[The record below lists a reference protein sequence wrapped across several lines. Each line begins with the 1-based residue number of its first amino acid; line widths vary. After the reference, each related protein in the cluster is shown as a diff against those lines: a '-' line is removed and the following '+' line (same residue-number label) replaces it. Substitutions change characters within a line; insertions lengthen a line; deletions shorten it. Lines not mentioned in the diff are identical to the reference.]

1 MDPAIITL
9 PTFGE
14 FALLAHNRRWN
25 DGRFSAVAGFVE
37 LGESFEQ
44 ACHREL
50 LEETGLK
57 VCVAW
62 GWIQLGFLSPSVCM
76 LYYQN

>member
-14 FALLAHNRRWN
+14 FALLAHNRRWH
-25 DGRFSAVAGFVE
+25 DSRFSAVAGFVE
-37 LGESFEQ
+37 LGESFET
-44 ACHREL
+44 ACEREV

-57 VCVAW
+57 VWAVSEW
-62 GWIQLGFLSPSVCM
+62 SWPSSCRVMCKPASS
-76 LYYQN
+76 